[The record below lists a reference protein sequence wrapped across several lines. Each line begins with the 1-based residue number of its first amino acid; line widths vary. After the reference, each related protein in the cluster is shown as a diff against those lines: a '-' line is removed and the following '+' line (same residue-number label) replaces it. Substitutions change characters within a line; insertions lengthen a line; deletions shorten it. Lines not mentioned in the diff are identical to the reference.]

1 MAQHQMKNKDKN
13 QDMPSQ
19 TLAKLLLIAGLSI
32 SSVLNAAEPPK
43 DLQPLEEIPPP
54 AMSKEGEGVDEPE
67 VTIVKKNG
75 DTIEEYRINGQLYMM
90 KVTPKSGVP
99 YYLHKEDQDGGWIN
113 DGPNKPL
120 VIPKWTIFRF

>member
-1 MAQHQMKNKDKN
+1 MAQHYKKNEN
-13 QDMPSQ
+13 HNFRI
-19 TLAKLLLIAGLSI
+19 AKFMLLAGLSL
-32 SSVLNAAEPPK
+32 SPLLLNAAEPPK

-54 AMSKEGEGVDEPE
+54 PMSKDGEDVDEPQ

-120 VIPKWTIFRF
+120 VIPKWTLFRF

>member
-1 MAQHQMKNKDKN
+1 MAQHDMKKN
-13 QDMPSQ
+13 HNNRSTFAQWM
-19 TLAKLLLIAGLSI
+19 LLAGLSFTNL
-32 SSVLNAAEPPK
+32 LNAAEPPK

-54 AMSKEGEGVDEPE
+54 PMSKDGEGVDEPQ

-120 VIPKWTIFRF
+120 VIPKWTLFRF